1 MTQKKIIKYEIDL
14 RKGYRTDILKDGRIR
29 LKLTY

>member
-1 MTQKKIIKYEIDL
+1 MTQKKMIKYEIDI
-14 RKGYRTDILKDGRIR
+14 RKGYRTDILKDGRTS